1 MARLPAPGIA
11 LRWVRGRNR
20 IMRRL
25 PVDMRENPGETK
37 NLYASR
43 SNVVRR
49 LATQLRGWGEEQGDA
64 LAVELGR
71 RSEGG

>member
-1 MARLPAPGIA
+1 
-11 LRWVRGRNR
+11 
-20 IMRRL
+20 MRRL

>member
-1 MARLPAPGIA
+1 
-11 LRWVRGRNR
+11 
-20 IMRRL
+20 
-25 PVDMRENPGETK
+25 MREDPGETK

-43 SNVVRR
+43 ANVVGR
-49 LATQLRGWGEEQGDA
+49 LATQLREWGEEQRDA